1 MYLPPRGT
9 GLLTGRARTERGFG
23 WPLTEAERLER
34 HYDIESSNI
43 SPPTRGTG
51 LVTGR
56 ARTERGRG
64 IPLTEAERLERHYA
78 TESSDLGAVLLV
90 LAAVA
95 ATGFIIWLTSR
106 KT

>member
-1 MYLPPRGT
+1 MSLPPRGT

-23 WPLTEAERLER
+23 WPLTEAERIER
-34 HYDIESSNI
+34 HYANESSNLP
-43 SPPTRGTG
+43 SRGTG
-51 LVTGR
+51 LVTGT
-56 ARTERGRG
+56 ARTERGLG
-64 IPLTEAERLERHYA
+64 TPLTEVERLERHYA

-95 ATGFIIWLTSR
+95 ATGLLIWLTSR

>member
-1 MYLPPRGT
+1 MSL
-9 GLLTGRARTERGFG
+9 
-23 WPLTEAERLER
+23 
-34 HYDIESSNI
+34 
-43 SPPTRGTG
+43 PTRGTG
-51 LVTGR
+51 LLWGR

-78 TESSDLGAVLLV
+78 TESSALDAALLI

-95 ATGFIIWLTSR
+95 ATGLLIWLTSK